1 MEHNL
6 LTLSEDGNLVYHLN
20 NIPGFNEVLL
30 QSPPVQDP
38 LTGTLASKWDSLKFS
53 KIFCHSQN
61 HPSYG
66 VIRYDKHLLLNDDK
80 PNIGLLRSVIVNSSG
95 KVVAF
100 APPKS
105 IDWLTFST
113 LHPEKND
120 NIVAEQFV
128 EGTMINVFWDPTI
141 GVSGAWE
148 IATRSNIGAEIAF
161 YHEPGKPVITFRSMF
176 MEALKETGLDFN
188 KLNPLYSYSFV
199 LQHPQNRIVVPFKK
213 PALYLV
219 AVYEIV
225 HTEGN
230 IVNITNVDM
239 SLIREQHEIW
249 GHTSVQFPEIYHDW
263 KCVTD
268 LIDKYA
274 SMNTSYDVVGVIIKN
289 LNTGARSK
297 IRNPVYEN
305 VRHLRG
311 NQPKLMYQYL
321 SLRQEG
327 KVTEY
332 LKYYPEHK
340 KEFSFFR
347 VQLHKYTLA
356 LYQNYIDCYIKKQKR
371 LREYAEKYR
380 THMYNIHQIYVNKLK
395 TEGRHISNSV
405 VIDYVNKVH
414 PTLQMYALNYDM
426 RKRQVDIIK
435 VESDAGQDAET
446 IV

>member
-1 MEHNL
+1 MEQRL
-6 LTLSEDGNLVYHLN
+6 LTLSADNNVVYHLN

-30 QSPPVQDP
+30 QSPPVYDP
-38 LTGTLASKWDSLKFS
+38 VTGIVESQFDSLKFN
-53 KIFCHSQN
+53 KLFCHSPNQ
-61 HPSYG
+61 PSYG
-66 VIRYDKHLLLNDDK
+66 VIRYDKNLILNDDK
-80 PNIGLLRSVIVNSSG
+80 HNIGLLRSVVVNSGG

-100 APPKS
+100 SPPKS

-120 NIVAEQFV
+120 TIVAEQFV

-148 IATRSNIGAEIAF
+148 ISTRSNVGAEIAF

-176 MEALKETGLDFN
+176 IEALKETGLDFN

-199 LQHPQNRIVVPFKK
+199 LQHPLNRIVVPFKK
-213 PALYLV
+213 PGLYLV

-225 HTEGN
+225 HTECN
-230 IVNITNVDM
+230 IVNITNINM
-239 SLIREQHEIW
+239 SLIKEQREIW
-249 GHTSVQFPEIYHDW
+249 SETSVQFPEIYDDW
-263 KCVTD
+263 KCGAD
-268 LIDKYA
+268 LVDKYA
-274 SMNTSYDVVGVIIKN
+274 SMNTSYEVVGVIIKN
-289 LNTGARSK
+289 LNTGTRSK

-321 SLRQEG
+321 SLRQLG

-347 VQLHKYTLA
+347 EQLHKYTLA
-356 LYQNYIDCYIKKQKR
+356 LYQNYIDCYIKKQKP

-380 THMYNIHQIYVNKLK
+380 THMYNIHQIYVNQLK

-426 RKRQVDIIK
+426 RKRQVDILK
-435 VESDAGQDAET
+435 VDCET
-446 IV
+446 KDVII